1 MLPVVSNMKAYL
13 ITMQGC
19 GPCRTA
25 KAALEKA
32 QPRWADAMEI
42 LDKDDPKAKQFNVMS
57 YLTLVV
63 YDENTQKVAA
73 QIGGANN
80 LTEEFWAKA
89 FILKEG

>member
-1 MLPVVSNMKAYL
+1 MKAYL

-19 GPCRTA
+19 GPCATA

-32 QPRWADAMEI
+32 QPRWAEAMEI
-42 LDKDDPKAKQFNVMS
+42 LDKDDPVAKQFGVTS
-57 YLTLVV
+57 FPTFIV
-63 YDENTQKVAA
+63 YDENAKRVAA

-80 LTEEFWAKA
+80 LNEEFWTKA